1 MNKSHF
7 AVITAAAAMLASAF
21 AFAGT
26 SNASDR
32 IRYQCSAIGAT
43 DISMTARYEIRGT
56 TATARRKFTTE
67 FEAAPGLGFTAG
79 NRVNVEVKG
88 VLVGSAV
95 LETVLGGDVVADL
108 NFDTRPQIDS
118 LPFPA
123 TWPANVGRGTVVK
136 VLKGATVVLGCTLR

>member
-1 MNKSHF
+1 MHKSNIV
-7 AVITAAAAMLASAF
+7 AIAAATMLASAF
-21 AFAGT
+21 TFAGA

-32 IRYQCSAIGAT
+32 IRFQCSAFGAT

-79 NRVNVEVKG
+79 NRVNIQVKG

-95 LETVLGGDVVADL
+95 LERIVGGDVVADL
-108 NFDTRPQIDS
+108 NFDTRPQLDA

-123 TWPANVGRGTVVK
+123 NWPANVGRGTQVK
-136 VLKGATVVLGCTLR
+136 VLKGTTVVLGCTLG